1 MPGPPPKKQRARR
14 NVPAG
19 GEWKPSPGSG
29 WQHGDIPPAPDGLL
43 AASRDTWASWFK
55 GWWAANWS
63 PDYLTQIRTA
73 IQLYDAKE
81 RGDFKAITELRQW
94 MDGIGVTFKGQQMLR
109 WSPPKAED
117 VARTEQLAE
126 PDGKYG
132 YLRAVG

>member
-1 MPGPPPKKQRARR
+1 MPGPPPKTQRARR

-19 GEWKPSPGSG
+19 GEWKPAPGRG
-29 WQHGDIPPAPDGLL
+29 WQHGDIPAAPDGLL
-43 AASRDTWASWFK
+43 AVSRATWETWFK

-63 PDYLTQIRTA
+63 ADHLPQIRTA

-81 RGDFKAITELRQW
+81 RGDFKAVTELRQW

-109 WSPPKAED
+109 WQPPKDDA
-117 VARTEQLAE
+117 TPKPE
-126 PDGKYG
+126 PETPDAGKYG